1 MKQPRITVVGS
12 VNVDMMV
19 KTSRLPSRG
28 ETVGGGQFMMAAGG
42 KGANQAVAAA
52 RLGAE
57 VTFIARVGQDQFGDE
72 AIAIYGREGIRI
84 DRILRDQDS
93 PTGVALIMVDEQ
105 GENLISVASGA
116 NHRLTP
122 MDVERSADQIRAA
135 DVLLLQLEIPIDTVY
150 RAVQIA
156 AGAGVPVVLDP
167 APAMPLPPE
176 LLKNVD
182 YLTPNEMEAAELTGI
197 TVNDERSARHAAE
210 KLLAAEARHVILTL
224 GALGALLVGPDGT
237 AFVRSVPVDVVDTT
251 AAGDAFNGAF
261 ACGLGRGTSPQDAVR
276 QACIAAALSTTRL
289 GAQPSLPKAEEL
301 RRVYEALN
309 RR

>member
-1 MKQPRITVVGS
+1 MKQPRITVIGS

-28 ETVGGGQFMMAAGG
+28 ETVAGGQFMMAAGG

-57 VTFIARVGQDQFGDE
+57 VTFIARVGQDPFGDE

-84 DRILRDQDS
+84 DRILRDPDS

-135 DVLLLQLEIPIDTVY
+135 DVLLIQLEIPIDTSAGRY
-150 RAVQIA
+150 RLRQ
-156 AGAGVPVVLDP
+156 GP
-167 APAMPLPPE
+167 A
-176 LLKNVD
+176 
-182 YLTPNEMEAAELTGI
+182 
-197 TVNDERSARHAAE
+197 
-210 KLLAAEARHVILTL
+210 
-224 GALGALLVGPDGT
+224 
-237 AFVRSVPVDVVDTT
+237 
-251 AAGDAFNGAF
+251 
-261 ACGLGRGTSPQDAVR
+261 C
-276 QACIAAALSTTRL
+276 RL
-289 GAQPSLPKAEEL
+289 F
-301 RRVYEALN
+301 
-309 RR
+309 